1 MRDIVLAVNYRPEMM
16 VSAMKEYEQKLGITV
31 TFSVESEPLGTAGP
45 LALARDILTKDNDP
59 FFVLNSDIVCEFP
72 FKDMLA
78 FHKKHGKEGTILVT
92 KVDEPSKYGVVV
104 CKVGDSTID
113 RFVEKPSEFVSN
125 RINAGIYIFKP
136 EILKRIKVPNYCDI
150 CVLYL
155 D

>member
-16 VSAMKEYEQKLGITV
+16 VSAMKEYEEKLGITV

-45 LALARDILTKDNDP
+45 LALARDILAKDNDP

-92 KVDEPSKYGVVV
+92 KVDEPSKYGVMV
-104 CKVGDSTID
+104 CK
-113 RFVEKPSEFVSN
+113 
-125 RINAGIYIFKP
+125 AG
-136 EILKRIKVPNYCDI
+136 
-150 CVLYL
+150 
-155 D
+155 